1 MDNNST
7 VTRLLQV
14 SEEAAPV
21 VQIPI
26 IVGNE
31 MFILTQQD
39 IRRIEDIRH
48 LSYNRLGSHAQISP
62 ILNQWNAQAF
72 GNHFNSSS
80 APATQFSALQGLLP
94 HSQHQPTQVAFPG
107 VDIDMEKTPPRIVA
121 NVSKQL
127 SWSKQS
133 KSSSPYPICYSIATS
148 TSGLPKHNNDDN
160 LHRSPDRKNFSCQT
174 CTNTTSQAC
183 NTEPRSH
190 SATMASN
197 TETRPHTTSRASQT
211 GPTKSRSQIFKKHR
225 SSDSLC
231 SDTCSHTQEELCACG
246 HSLPKPRSRRVRL
259 ASPER
264 LRQQRSKSKCLIP
277 HVTVPNKL
285 YEELQA
291 KKGQLKKEEQQEH
304 FDRKQQSSEASVD
317 HSRQQ

>member
-1 MDNNST
+1 MENNST
-7 VTRLLQV
+7 VTKLLQV

-26 IVGNE
+26 FVGNE

-62 ILNQWNAQAF
+62 ILNQWNAQPF
-72 GNHFNSSS
+72 GNHFNSST
-80 APATQFSALQGLLP
+80 APATQLSALQGLV
-94 HSQHQPTQVAFPG
+94 PTQIPFPG
-107 VDIDMEKTPPRIVA
+107 VDIDMEKTPPRVVA

-133 KSSSPYPICYSIATS
+133 KSSSPYPMCYSIGTS
-148 TSGLPKHNNDDN
+148 TSALPKQNSDDN
-160 LHRSPDRKNFSCQT
+160 PHRSPDRKNCSCQT

-190 SATMASN
+190 SATIASN
-197 TETRPHTTSRASQT
+197 TETRPYTTSRASQT
-211 GPTKSRSQIFKKHR
+211 GPTKKRRESFKKHR
-225 SSDSLC
+225 ANDSSC
-231 SDTCSHTQEELCACG
+231 SDACSPTQEELCTCG
-246 HSLPKPRSRRVRL
+246 RSLPKPRSRRVRL

-264 LRQQRSKSKCLIP
+264 LRHHRSKSTCSMP
-277 HVTVPNKL
+277 QVTVPNEL

-291 KKGQLKKEEQQEH
+291 QKRQLEKE
-304 FDRKQQSSEASVD
+304 
-317 HSRQQ
+317 RQQ